1 MGDLVKEI
9 QNLVKSKEDRCA
21 NTLIHLV
28 RRFDWIVRNHGI
40 AYASKIKANERLNCY
55 DIHNLEFY
63 NIYFKDDA
71 LLVDVVR
78 EARVVGIQL
87 GLDIY

>member
-1 MGDLVKEI
+1 MDDLVKEI
-9 QNLVKSKEDRCA
+9 QNLVKLKKDRCA

-28 RRFDWIVRNHGI
+28 RGFDWIVRNHGI
-40 AYASKIKANERLNCY
+40 AYASKIKVNEELNCY
-55 DIHNLEFY
+55 DIHDLEFY
-63 NIYFKDDA
+63 NIYFEDDA

-78 EARVVGIQL
+78 EARVVGIQC